1 MFETVGTWTRHA
13 SYERPHS
20 LGCCGEEMDGEVC
33 IRVFFSISAMSIFL
47 RCKHLTQN
55 HIRQETLGSPRCAD
69 HWFLG
74 DGPSEHVLGEFER
87 CST

>member
-1 MFETVGTWTRHA
+1 MPAMNDPILWDVAVRKWMGRFV
-13 SYERPHS
+13 SVYSS
-20 LGCCGEEMDGEVC
+20 LYH
-33 IRVFFSISAMSIFL
+33 SISAMSIFL

-55 HIRQETLGSPRCAD
+55 RQHFCEETLGSPRCAD